1 MIRRRE
7 FITLL
12 GGGAAA
18 ALPLAARAQQGER
31 MRRVGV
37 LMAIAADDPQSQRR
51 LTAFVQGL
59 QELGWTD
66 GRNIRI
72 ETRWTAGDTD
82 RMRRHAAELVAL
94 APDVI
99 LASGGTVVG
108 ALLEAS
114 RTTPIVFTLTVDPVG
129 AGHVASL
136 ARPGGNATGFTG
148 YEYGLAAKW
157 LELLKEIAP
166 RVTRAAVLRDAIL
179 PQGVGQFAI
188 IQAAAQSFGV
198 ELRPVDLR
206 DADEIERAV
215 AAFARSSNGGL
226 IVTASGSALVHRE
239 LIIRQAARHKLPAV
253 YFQRIFATDGGL
265 VSYGADP
272 IDPHRRAAGYVD
284 RILKGEKPADLPVQA
299 STKYELV
306 INLKTAKALGLE
318 VPATLLARADEVIE

>member
-1 MIRRRE
+1 MFGMRRRD
-7 FITLL
+7 FVALL
-12 GGGAAA
+12 GGAAA
-18 ALPLAARAQQGER
+18 AWPIAARAQQPER
-31 MRRVGV
+31 MRRIGV
-37 LMAIAADDPQSQRR
+37 LIPLAADDPQSQRR
-51 LTAFVQGL
+51 MTAFVQGL

-157 LELLKEIAP
+157 LERCSK
-166 RVTRAAVLRDAIL
+166 RSHRA
-179 PQGVGQFAI
+179 
-188 IQAAAQSFGV
+188 
-198 ELRPVDLR
+198 
-206 DADEIERAV
+206 
-215 AAFARSSNGGL
+215 
-226 IVTASGSALVHRE
+226 
-239 LIIRQAARHKLPAV
+239 
-253 YFQRIFATDGGL
+253 
-265 VSYGADP
+265 
-272 IDPHRRAAGYVD
+272 
-284 RILKGEKPADLPVQA
+284 
-299 STKYELV
+299 
-306 INLKTAKALGLE
+306 
-318 VPATLLARADEVIE
+318 

>member
-1 MIRRRE
+1 VKRRE
-7 FITLL
+7 FIGLL
-12 GGGAAA
+12 SGAAVA
-18 ALPLAARAQQGER
+18 WPLAAGAQQGDR

-51 LTAFVQGL
+51 MTAFVQGL

-72 ETRWTAGDTD
+72 DTRWTGGGDTD
-82 RMRRHAAELVAL
+82 RMRRQAAELVAL
-94 APDVI
+94 TPDVI
-99 LASGGTVVG
+99 LASGGAAVG

-129 AGHVASL
+129 AGYVASL

-148 YEYGLAAKW
+148 YEYGLATKW

-166 RVTRAAVLRDAIL
+166 RVTRAVVLRDASI
-179 PQGVGQFAI
+179 PQGVGQFAV
-188 IQAAAQSFGV
+188 IQAAAPSLGV

-206 DADEIERAV
+206 NADEIERGIT
-215 AAFARSSNGGL
+215 AFAREGNGGL
-226 IVTASGSALVHRE
+226 IVTASGLAIVHRD
-239 LIIRQAARHKLPAV
+239 LIIALAARHKLPAI
-253 YFQRIFATDGGL
+253 YFQQFFVSAGGL
-265 VSYGADP
+265 VAYGFDP
-272 IDPHRRAAGYVD
+272 IDPHRRAAAYVD
-284 RILKGEKPADLPVQA
+284 RILKGEKPGDLPVQS

-306 INLKTAKALGLE
+306 INLKTAKALGLD

>member
-1 MIRRRE
+1 MIRRE

-12 GGGAAA
+12 GAAA
-18 ALPLAARAQQGER
+18 AGWPLAASAQQGER
-31 MRRVGV
+31 MRRIGV
-37 LMAIAADDPQSQRR
+37 LIPLAADDPQSQRR

-157 LELLKEIAP
+157 LERCSK
-166 RVTRAAVLRDAIL
+166 RSHRA
-179 PQGVGQFAI
+179 
-188 IQAAAQSFGV
+188 
-198 ELRPVDLR
+198 
-206 DADEIERAV
+206 
-215 AAFARSSNGGL
+215 
-226 IVTASGSALVHRE
+226 
-239 LIIRQAARHKLPAV
+239 
-253 YFQRIFATDGGL
+253 
-265 VSYGADP
+265 
-272 IDPHRRAAGYVD
+272 
-284 RILKGEKPADLPVQA
+284 
-299 STKYELV
+299 
-306 INLKTAKALGLE
+306 
-318 VPATLLARADEVIE
+318 